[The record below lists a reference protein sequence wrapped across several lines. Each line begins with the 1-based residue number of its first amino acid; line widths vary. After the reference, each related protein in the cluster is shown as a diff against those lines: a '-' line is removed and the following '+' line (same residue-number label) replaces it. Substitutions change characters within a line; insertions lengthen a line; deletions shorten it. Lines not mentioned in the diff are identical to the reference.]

1 MVNKHSWEK
10 PPSLNGPLVPTVK
23 PNLSSK
29 LIAETG
35 PDVCLEVFINIC
47 TVLLRRCSLCAGG
60 DNDAGK
66 YDDRCFA
73 AGDGANSCHLRCI
86 MATLIHVNTENKKQL
101 DNYNTTR
108 QTQSY
113 CSSLNLMFLSENTEL
128 DLCPEKNN
136 RSGKKC
142 WVRGYV

>member
-1 MVNKHSWEK
+1 MCVWKFSSTSAPCYCAAALYALVVTMMLVNMMTDV
-10 PPSLNGPLVPTVK
+10 SLLV
-23 PNLSSK
+23 
-29 LIAETG
+29 
-35 PDVCLEVFINIC
+35 
-47 TVLLRRCSLCAGG
+47 
-60 DNDAGK
+60 
-66 YDDRCFA
+66 
-73 AGDGANSCHLRCI
+73 DGANSCHLRCI

-108 QTQSY
+108 HTQSY

-142 WVRGYV
+142 